1 MKSIDNINKI
11 DYNINIK
18 IDKIKNK
25 IYKGV
30 LKMIIKNK
38 FKFIRS
44 VTIIVFL
51 LITLF
56 STSIAK
62 TNIEEETISYIV
74 CKGDTLWTIAKE
86 YKADDKDIR
95 QYIYEIKK
103 INNMTN
109 SNIYEGQILRIVKE

>member
-1 MKSIDNINKI
+1 MLKI
-11 DYNINIK
+11 
-18 IDKIKNK
+18 
-25 IYKGV
+25 
-30 LKMIIKNK
+30 IIKNK

-62 TNIEEETISYIV
+62 TNIEAETISYIV

>member
-25 IYKGV
+25 IYKEV

-103 INNMTN
+103 IYNMTN

>member
-1 MKSIDNINKI
+1 
-11 DYNINIK
+11 
-18 IDKIKNK
+18 
-25 IYKGV
+25 
-30 LKMIIKNK
+30 MIIKNK

>member
-1 MKSIDNINKI
+1 
-11 DYNINIK
+11 
-18 IDKIKNK
+18 
-25 IYKGV
+25 
-30 LKMIIKNK
+30 MIIKNK

-62 TNIEEETISYIV
+62 TNIKAETITYIV
-74 CKGDTLWTIAKE
+74 CKGDTLWTIAKD

-103 INNMTN
+103 LNNMTN
-109 SNIYEGQILRIVKE
+109 SNIYEGQTLKIIKE

>member
-1 MKSIDNINKI
+1 
-11 DYNINIK
+11 
-18 IDKIKNK
+18 
-25 IYKGV
+25 
-30 LKMIIKNK
+30 MIIKNK

-62 TNIEEETISYIV
+62 TSTEAETILYTV

-109 SNIYEGQILRIVKE
+109 SNIYEGQILKIIKE